1 MDNAQCLQALLD
13 TGTLIKSNI
22 CDTNLMSKKTELL
35 HRAFTPG
42 VKKRTFETRYIGS
55 RPWVAGYSHKLNL
68 YPPYCHLAQREN
80 KISAT
85 ICTYS
90 VYTHCA
96 EFAYRLNL

>member
-42 VKKRTFETRYIGS
+42 VKKERL
-55 RPWVAGYSHKLNL
+55 KLGTL
-68 YPPYCHLAQREN
+68 GVDLG
-80 KISAT
+80 
-85 ICTYS
+85 
-90 VYTHCA
+90 
-96 EFAYRLNL
+96 